1 MKSNWWKAIASFLL
15 VLFTMP
21 LGHAL
26 MMIMEKT
33 MTPEA
38 LHYSAFFMRL
48 VGLLIVIAGVF
59 VKGDTKQLVGLIT
72 RSDLIVNPDEEQI
85 AILMSTDLVTAS
97 PDDDVK
103 DVAKKMIDNNVR
115 RVPVVDDNGDL
126 VGIIT
131 SFDLVSNALIKLE
144 SDDPVENFMITTVP
158 TTWYKTPLNVAF
170 ETMKQFGLKSVLA
183 LNDSAKLVGI
193 LTETDFIEESEIV
206 SERSEH
212 SSTVGT

>member
-1 MKSNWWKAIASFLL
+1 MLYTIMKSNWWKAIASFLL

-38 LHYSAFFMRL
+38 LHYSAFFMGL
-48 VGLLIVIAGVF
+48 VGLLIVIAGMF

-97 PDDDVK
+97 PVSYTHLTLPT
-103 DVAKKMIDNNVR
+103 IL
-115 RVPVVDDNGDL
+115 RV
-126 VGIIT
+126 
-131 SFDLVSNALIKLE
+131 
-144 SDDPVENFMITTVP
+144 
-158 TTWYKTPLNVAF
+158 
-170 ETMKQFGLKSVLA
+170 
-183 LNDSAKLVGI
+183 
-193 LTETDFIEESEIV
+193 
-206 SERSEH
+206 
-212 SSTVGT
+212 